1 MDNVLIFS
9 KSDNVIDSMLTVLKE
24 QDYVFIIDD
33 NVDEY
38 LRIQIS
44 HNKDRSIQFTQ
55 LFLINRIVQVIPGMQ
70 EANMSYTLISLTSI
84 LTKDSKGKD

>member
-1 MDNVLIFS
+1 MGYVPSNVDPSVFLWKDSIIVCYMDNVLIFS

-44 HNKDRSIQFTQ
+44 YNKDGSIQF
-55 LFLINRIVQVIPGMQ
+55 I
-70 EANMSYTLISLTSI
+70 
-84 LTKDSKGKD
+84 

>member
-44 HNKDRSIQFTQ
+44 HNKDGSIQF
-55 LFLINRIVQVIPGMQ
+55 I
-70 EANMSYTLISLTSI
+70 
-84 LTKDSKGKD
+84 